1 MSAAAGSWFG
11 DAWSDITTPQP
22 VPSTAVV
29 LGTAAV
35 VLVILAV
42 PVAWHVARHG
52 LTIVHEAFHA
62 GVAVLVGRRLS
73 GIKVHSD
80 TSGLTVSS
88 GKPRGPGMVATAAA
102 GYTGPALLGLGAAA
116 LLSQGYAVA
125 LLWLLLVVLVLVLV
139 QIRNWYGLWSVLV
152 TGALVVAV
160 TVWGSSQVQLLFAYL
175 VTWFLLLGA
184 PRAVIEMQAQRRR
197 RRGAADTSDAG
208 MLGRLTHTPGGLW
221 VGILFL
227 LCVGALVLGAS
238 WLADLQL

>member
-1 MSAAAGSWFG
+1 MSSWIG

-22 VPSTAVV
+22 VPSTTVVIATAV
-29 LGTAAV
+29 G
-35 VLVILAV
+35 VLVLLVV
-42 PVAWHVARHG
+42 PVAWHIARHG

-102 GYTGPALLGLGAAA
+102 GYTGPAILGVGAAF
-116 LLSQGYAVA
+116 LLSRGYAVA

-152 TGALVVAV
+152 TGGLVVAV
-160 TVWGSSQVQLLFAYL
+160 TFWGSVQVQLVFAYL

-197 RRGAADTSDAG
+197 RRTGTDTSDAG
-208 MLGRLTHTPGGLW
+208 LLGRLTHTPGGLW
-221 VGILFL
+221 VGILFVF
-227 LCVGALVLGAS
+227 CVAALALGAA
-238 WLADLQL
+238 WLINLQV